1 MGCII
6 RLMTATTLVLGVQ
19 LTGLEAAQARFEPQ
33 PKANDL
39 SQPERG
45 TSSHDTVFRS
55 WQQAEEPPNTNGTGG
70 GR

>member
-6 RLMTATTLVLGVQ
+6 RLMTATTLILGVQ
-19 LTGLEAAQARFEPQ
+19 FTGLEAAQARFEPQ
-33 PKANDL
+33 PRVNDL
-39 SQPERG
+39 SQPERE
-45 TSSHDTVFRS
+45 TSSHDRVFRS